1 MVRQICMAGDH
12 LGMLFAHGI
21 EGAQGV
27 RAFMHQT

>member
-1 MVRQICMAGDH
+1 MPGDH

-27 RAFMHQT
+27 RAFLHQT